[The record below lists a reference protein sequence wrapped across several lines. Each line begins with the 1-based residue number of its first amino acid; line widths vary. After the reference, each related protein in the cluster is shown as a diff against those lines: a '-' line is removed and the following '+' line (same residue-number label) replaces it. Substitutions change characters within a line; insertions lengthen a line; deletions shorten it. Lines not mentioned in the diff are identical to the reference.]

1 MYPQTRMRRLRNKN
15 ILPLVTETHLH
26 SEQFCLPL
34 FFDEN
39 AETEVPISSMPG
51 QVRYPLSRA
60 ASLAEELFAE
70 GIRSVIVFGI
80 PKEKDAA
87 ASSAFAKDGVVQKAV
102 SAMKKAAPNLVVI
115 TDLCACEYTTHGH
128 CGIVHETCSGFELDN
143 DASLS
148 LMQKIAVSQ
157 AEAGADMVAP
167 SCMLDGMVSAIRKAL
182 DDTGFSSV
190 PIMSYSTKFASCL
203 YGPFREAAD
212 SGFSFGDRSSYQMNP
227 ANRRE
232 AFRESELDKE
242 EGADILMVKPATFY
256 LDVLSDIKMLGLP
269 VAAYHVSGEY
279 AMIKAAAAAGWLDE
293 KRTVMEAMTSIT
305 RAGADIIITYYAR
318 DILRWLHD

>member
-1 MYPQTRMRRLRNKN
+1 MYPQTRMRRLRSKN
-15 ILPLVTETHLH
+15 LLPLVTETHLH

-70 GIRSVIVFGI
+70 GIRSVIIFGI

-102 SAMKKAAPNLVVI
+102 SAMKKAAPDLVVI

-148 LMQKIAVSQ
+148 LMEKIAVSQ

-182 DDTGFSSV
+182 DDAGFSSV

-227 ANRRE
+227 ANRR
-232 AFRESELDKE
+232 
-242 EGADILMVKPATFY
+242 
-256 LDVLSDIKMLGLP
+256 
-269 VAAYHVSGEY
+269 
-279 AMIKAAAAAGWLDE
+279 
-293 KRTVMEAMTSIT
+293 
-305 RAGADIIITYYAR
+305 
-318 DILRWLHD
+318 